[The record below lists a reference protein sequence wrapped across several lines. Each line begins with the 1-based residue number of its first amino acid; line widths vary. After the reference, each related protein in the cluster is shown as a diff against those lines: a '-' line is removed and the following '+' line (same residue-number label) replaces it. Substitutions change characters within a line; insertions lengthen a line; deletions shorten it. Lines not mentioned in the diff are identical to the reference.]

1 MFDASLQTC
10 VSAVCDMTYSRPL
23 THPALMDSKVLF
35 CAEYCVNCISHY
47 QLLSTDRVVSSHSP
61 AIPALELRYFML
73 LKMLLHILIENLH
86 STEYSLTSTADVDP
100 TAAVDSANFDTK
112 VSAFDCHFAE
122 RLAFKY
128 VCTQILTYLK
138 RIPGSVRARL
148 TNTTDLAERCRIT
161 ASV

>member
-1 MFDASLQTC
+1 MFIDRLRRIFAFSCNLSLGIL
-10 VSAVCDMTYSRPL
+10 VFHPL
-23 THPALMDSKVLF
+23 LM
-35 CAEYCVNCISHY
+35 H
-47 QLLSTDRVVSSHSP
+47 
-61 AIPALELRYFML
+61 
-73 LKMLLHILIENLH
+73 LHILVDILH

-112 VSAFDCHFAE
+112 VSVFDCHFAE

-138 RIPGSVRARL
+138 RIPASVRARL
-148 TNTTDLAERCRIT
+148 TKTTDLAERCRIT